1 MLGGPGATSAFDSST
16 DREFL
21 ADLAAWIAVI
31 ERRDMDLLLGRRE
44 RVGGE
49 SERECGCCC
58 METWKKEL
66 RELFLF
72 VFYQQFL
79 YFYSVFIWV
88 SLGFWIKRRH
98 YQGFWESS
106 AMAMVTMVGALRAIC
121 AI

>member
-72 VFYQQFL
+72 VAFISNSL

-88 SLGFWIKRRH
+88 GFIFYLH
-98 YQGFWESS
+98 
-106 AMAMVTMVGALRAIC
+106 IHH
-121 AI
+121 